1 MLVNHLKKYRQKQR
15 SEGSLLPNNM
25 KTETVAMILA
35 GGQGSRLGKLTENI
49 AKPAVSFGGNY
60 RMIDFALSNCANS
73 NINTVGVITQYRPL
87 ALNDHVGNGSSWGL
101 NRYGG
106 GATILQPYS
115 SVEGEK
121 FFEGTSHAI
130 YQNMGYI
137 DLYDP
142 EYVVVLSGD
151 HIYKMDYEKMVEY
164 HKEKNALLTIAVREV
179 PWEEAS
185 RFGIMNT
192 DDTGRIVE
200 FEEKPEKPKSNLAS
214 MGVYVFSWKRLKKYL
229 SDAAAKG
236 KEMDDFGHDVIP
248 AYLRNSEAVY
258 AYSFDGYWKDVGTIE
273 SLWESNMEFLDPQH
287 ELNIRDASWRIFS
300 KSYNTTPQQI
310 AEDAEVTDSMVTDGC
325 YVAGKVKH
333 SILGHS
339 VKIGKNSVVK
349 DSVIMPNAVIGE
361 NVYVEKAIIGENAR
375 LYEGAQVIGR
385 EGAIEVVGNEERLGG
400 KKDEE

>member
-1 MLVNHLKKYRQKQR
+1 
-15 SEGSLLPNNM
+15 M

-60 RMIDFALSNCANS
+60 RMIDFALSNSANS

-87 ALNDHVGNGSSWGL
+87 ILNEHVGDGSSWGL
-101 NRYGG
+101 NRHDG

-115 SVEGEK
+115 SVDGEK
-121 FFEGTSHAI
+121 FFEGTAHAI
-130 YQNMGYI
+130 YQNMDYI
-137 DLYDP
+137 DLHDP
-142 EYVVVLSGD
+142 EYVVILSGD

-214 MGVYVFSWKRLKKYL
+214 MGVYVFSWARLRKYL
-229 SDAAAKG
+229 KDGVDKG
-236 KEMDDFGHDVIP
+236 RQMDDFGHDVIP

-273 SLWESNMEFLDPQH
+273 SLWETNMEFLDPNH
-287 ELNIRDASWRIFS
+287 ELDIRDSSWRIYS
-300 KSYNTTPQQI
+300 RSYNTTPQYISEEANVIQ
-310 AEDAEVTDSMVTDGC
+310 SMITDGC
-325 YVAGKVKH
+325 FIAGTVDH
-333 SILGHS
+333 SVLGHN
-339 VKIGKNSVVK
+339 VKVGKGSIIK
-349 DSVIMPNAVIGE
+349 DSVILPNTVIGE
-361 NVYVEKAIIGENAR
+361 NCHIEKAIVGEGAYI
-375 LYEGAQVIGR
+375 YEGAKVIG
-385 EGAIEVVGNEERLGG
+385 EIGNIAVVGNQERVGV